1 VDALR
6 IKTANEGKWVFLTGT
21 AGDAKTPLVI
31 AFPINTT
38 FKLGKTSDAFQKST
52 LALYVEIH
60 SRFITWWL
68 VNACRS
74 QQLADATWSL
84 GDAFQI
90 VPAAACARSL
100 LETAASLW
108 VETTNLD
115 EVWRRIKT
123 NSATSGPE
131 VGHWYE
137 ITNLIHTMLWAS
149 KFDKRA
155 ATLATSY
162 GRLQRTNILSYIN
175 NLARATNGPIH
186 DDYQWLCNA
195 VHPSIG
201 GMLAFAAPL
210 MGHNTKTHA
219 FQWVCSEPIHF
230 TKLPHNTGQRGTN
243 IPRYPHEEE
252 EREATVENALAR
264 VAIFSVD
271 VIKIVLDQALRVID
285 DIGLTP
291 NAPATAI
298 FEYWRTIRNPGK
310 NANCACRSGKK
321 VKYCPH
327 NWNNQRRKSLRN
339 LTYTQ
344 IIKLRLH

>member
-1 VDALR
+1 VGLSNGNCR
-6 IKTANEGKWVFLTGT
+6 Y
-21 AGDAKTPLVI
+21 AKTPLVI
-31 AFPINTT
+31 AFPINTV
-38 FKLGKTSDAFQKST
+38 FKLGKTSDALRKST

-60 SRFITWWL
+60 SRLITWWL
-68 VNACRS
+68 VNAWRS

-115 EVWRRIKT
+115 EIWRRIKS

-137 ITNLIHTMLWAS
+137 MTNLINSMLWAS

-155 ATLATSY
+155 TAYATSY
-162 GRLQRTNILSYIN
+162 GRLQRTNILSFIDK
-175 NLARATNGPIH
+175 LARATDGPVH

-201 GMLAFAAPL
+201 GMLAFAAPM
-210 MGHNTKTHA
+210 MGHDTKTHA
-219 FQWVCSEPIHF
+219 FQWICSEPIRF
-230 TKLPHNTGQRGTN
+230 TKLPNNTTQGGTD
-243 IPRYPHEEE
+243 IPEYPPEE

-264 VAIFSVD
+264 VAIFSVEP
-271 VIKIVLDQALRVID
+271 DQNYA
-285 DIGLTP
+285 
-291 NAPATAI
+291 
-298 FEYWRTIRNPGK
+298 
-310 NANCACRSGKK
+310 RSGATS
-321 VKYCPH
+321 
-327 NWNNQRRKSLRN
+327 NR
-339 LTYTQ
+339 
-344 IIKLRLH
+344 